1 MTSAAITLRPS
12 ALKRRSAEATLSAQ
26 AGTTLPVAAFG
37 TLLVLAVFSAAASTV
52 GDTVRSLRGGLA
64 GQTWVLSGMSLGL
77 AAALLIVGALADD
90 LGRRRVLI
98 VGSATLGLASAV
110 GALAPSVGVLV
121 GARVLQGAAGAG
133 VLAASLGAIG
143 HAFPSGRARTTATS
157 VWGAAVGAGIAVGP
171 LASGALA
178 AGLGWRSSYWLLAI
192 GAAALVPAAMTLPE
206 SRSAH
211 RRRLDG
217 VGAITLAL
225 AMAAMT
231 AGLIEGRSS
240 WSSPAAIVPMAGGAA
255 LLLAFAIIELRR
267 REPLLELA
275 WLRQPLFLASISGAL
290 FTGLAIIG
298 LMSFTPL
305 LLQHGLGV
313 GLVGSAAVLAV
324 WSGTSTVVALAARTL
339 LGRVNAPSVLALGFT
354 ICAAG
359 ELALTGLGINSSWT
373 DLVPGLAVIGIGS
386 GLTNASLGRLA
397 VASVPRERAGMG
409 SGANN
414 TARYLGGAAG
424 VALVVALATGSAGT
438 HATGLLHGWNTAA
451 IVCAALCL
459 LAALVAGA
467 CRTR

>member
-143 HAFPSGRARTTATS
+143 HAFPSGRGRTTATS

-255 LLLAFAIIELRR
+255 LLLTFAIIELRR

-339 LGRVNAPSVLALGFT
+339 LARLNAPSVLALGFT

-459 LAALVAGA
+459 LAALVAVA